1 MNYLNKMKIKNFLK
15 SVKDPHIQNL
25 VVTDI
30 ADDSRFVT
38 KGSIFFV
45 IERPNFDIFSVLEK
59 IDKKVKAYVV
69 DLKNKERIKKAAIN
83 KPVIYLK
90 GIENHFYQAV
100 KKFYKPKS
108 NLKIIGITGTN
119 GKTSTAYFLYQLFK
133 KNGKRAAFFGTIGYF
148 IGSSKYKINHTTAD
162 FLTLYKMIKKVS
174 QKKIPYLIMEVS
186 SHSIVQERIKG
197 LKFTRCVFTNLS
209 RDHLDYHKTMDS
221 YFKIKKSFFLE
232 HSCYSIVNNDC
243 SYGKKILSSLNKKI
257 SYGIKGKFD
266 YQAKNIELFKNR
278 TKFDLVWN
286 NRVFSVSTKLSG
298 YHNILNILAALTSAH
313 SLGFSLDKLVKI
325 IPSLKRAK
333 GRFQEI
339 AQNIFIDYAHTP
351 EGLEHILSS
360 LQDIG
365 YEKIISVFGC
375 GGQRDKGKRRIMG
388 KISSQLAD
396 LTIITSDNPR
406 GENPLYIC
414 RQIKKGCL
422 NNRFKVII
430 NREDAIKEAI
440 LLYRK
445 KKEIGQKTCVLVAGK
460 GHEDY
465 QILKNKRIPF
475 QDSKIIKSIL
485 KVSK

>member
-15 SVKDPHIQNL
+15 SVKDSHIQNL

-45 IERPNFDIFSVLEK
+45 IEKPNFDIFSVLKKIEK
-59 IDKKVKAYVV
+59 RVKVYVV
-69 DLKNKERIKKAAIN
+69 DLKNRGHIKKMAIN

-100 KKFYKPKS
+100 KKFYEPKS

-119 GKTSTAYFLYQLFK
+119 GKTSTAYFLYQLLK
-133 KNGKRAAFFGTIGYF
+133 KNGKKTAFFGTIGYF

-162 FLTLYKMIKKVS
+162 FLTLYRMIKRAS
-174 QKKIPYLIMEVS
+174 QKKINYLIMEVS
-186 SHSIVQERIKG
+186 SHSIAQERIKG
-197 LKFTRCVFTNLS
+197 LNFTRCVFTNLS

-221 YFKIKKSFFLE
+221 YFKIKKSFFFQNN
-232 HSCYSIVNNDC
+232 CYSIVNNDC
-243 SYGKKILSSLNKKI
+243 LYGKKILSNLSKKI
-257 SYGIKGKFD
+257 SYGIKSNSN
-266 YQAKNIELFKNR
+266 YQAKNIKLLKNR

-298 YHNILNILAALTSAH
+298 YHNILNILAALASAH
-313 SLGFSLDKLVKI
+313 SLKFSLNKLVKV

-388 KISSQLAD
+388 RISSQLAD
-396 LTIITSDNPR
+396 FTIITSDNPR
-406 GENPLYIC
+406 GEDPLYIC
-414 RQIKKGCL
+414 RQIKRGCL
-422 NNRFKVII
+422 NNKSKVVV
-430 NREDAIKEAI
+430 NRKKAIRKAI

-445 KKEIGQKTCVLVAGK
+445 KKESGQKVCVLIAGK

-465 QILKNKRIPF
+465 QILKSKKIPF
-475 QDSKIIKSIL
+475 QDSKIIKSSL
-485 KVSK
+485 KNT

>member
-1 MNYLNKMKIKNFLK
+1 MKVKNFLK
-15 SVKDPHIQNL
+15 SIKDPHIQNL
-25 VVTDI
+25 IITDI
-30 ADDSRFVT
+30 ADDSRFVK

-45 IERPNFDIFSVLEK
+45 IEKPNFDIFSVLKK
-59 IDKKVKAYVV
+59 IEKKVKIYAV
-69 DLKNKERIKKAAIN
+69 DLKNKDRIKKMAIN

-100 KKFYKPKS
+100 KKFYKPKL

-119 GKTSTAYFLYQLFK
+119 GKTSTAYFLHQLFK
-133 KNGKRAAFFGTIGYF
+133 KNGKKTAFFGTIGYF

-174 QKKIPYLIMEVS
+174 QKKINYLIMEVS
-186 SHSIVQERIKG
+186 SHSIAQERIKG
-197 LKFTRCVFTNLS
+197 LNFTRCVFTNLS

-221 YFKIKKSFFLE
+221 YFKIKKSFFFQ
-232 HSCYSIVNNDC
+232 SNCYSVVNNNC
-243 SYGKKILSSLNKKI
+243 LYGKKILSSLNKKI
-257 SYGIKGKFD
+257 SYGVKSNSD
-266 YQAKNIELFKNR
+266 YQAKNIKLFKNR

-286 NRVFSVSTKLSG
+286 NRVFPVSTKLSG
-298 YHNILNILAALTSAH
+298 YHNILNILAALASAH
-313 SLGFSLDKLVKI
+313 SLRFSLDKLVKTV
-325 IPSLKRAK
+325 PSLKRAK

-375 GGQRDKGKRRIMG
+375 GGQRDKGKRKIMG

-396 LTIITSDNPR
+396 VTIITSDNPR
-406 GENPLYIC
+406 GEDPSYIC
-414 RQIKKGCL
+414 KQIKKGCL

-430 NREDAIKEAI
+430 NRKEAIRKAI
-440 LLYRK
+440 LLYRN
-445 KKEIGQKTCVLVAGK
+445 KKEIGQKVCVLVAGK
-460 GHEDY
+460 GHEDC
-465 QILKNKRIPF
+465 QILKNKKVPF
-475 QDSKIIKSIL
+475 QDSKTIKSIL
-485 KVSK
+485 KNN